1 MSTTSSSMK
10 VVAIESSRK
19 EPSIGGDLR
28 ELLGIEPG
36 GNIYIQSKATT
47 VSGPCNKVNLST
59 ARLAEFA
66 VMKRA
71 AAGFVFLP
79 LETLNQ
85 LGVKTGETVFASKCM
100 PSNVPAIADAA
111 SDEDIPP
118 TKAGKITKVVE
129 RLDSGMK
136 FAVSDIV
143 AATMSAYNEV
153 VDPERVRSAL
163 SNMADSGAVAVSR
176 ATTGRGN
183 IYERL

>member
-1 MSTTSSSMK
+1 MK

-47 VSGPCNKVNLST
+47 ISGPCNKVNLST
-59 ARLAEFA
+59 ARLAEFS
-66 VMKRA
+66 VMKRV

-85 LGVKTGETVFASKCM
+85 LGVKTGETVVASKCM
-100 PSNVPAIADAA
+100 PSNVPAITDAA
-111 SDEDIPP
+111 SDEDVPE
-118 TKAGKITKVVE
+118 TKAGKISRVVE
-129 RLDSGMK
+129 RLDHGMK

-143 AATMSAYNEV
+143 AATFSAYNET
-153 VDPERVRSAL
+153 VDPERVRTTLAKL
-163 SNMADSGAVAVSR
+163 AEQGAVAVSR
-176 ATTGRGN
+176 SSTGRGN
-183 IYERL
+183 VYERL